1 MEFLSQFRCNGS
13 DGFLAW
19 VDDVLEIRPTAN
31 PDLNDVDYDIRIVD
45 SPYEVHNLIIEKNKA
60 NNRARILAGY
70 CW

>member
-45 SPYEVHNLIIEKNKA
+45 SPDEVHNLIIEKNKA